1 MRNASR
7 AGAAA
12 TVAAGLVLVLAQG
25 IHALAAGQATGAL
38 SVRVVVVAPSC
49 PAGDGCAGASAA
61 IAAPDVAGSPDTAP
75 VAVRDEREGDHI
87 VRTVIY

>member
-1 MRNASR
+1 MRKASR

-12 TVAAGLVLVLAQG
+12 TLAAALGLVLGQG
-25 IHALAAGQATGAL
+25 IPALGAGQATGTL

-49 PAGDGCAGASAA
+49 PEGDSCAGASAA
-61 IAAPDVAGSPDTAP
+61 IAAPDGAGSPDTAP
-75 VAVRDEREGDHI
+75 VAVRDEREGDRI